1 MKIKSL
7 LFVSLFFVLGQG
19 LLAQNSPIDISQNSF
34 LEGFENDSLVQCQ
47 WRAVVGTGADVGI
60 SNNISYEGDY
70 SFKFEVGNENSFLYS
85 PQFTGTEGGM
95 RVSFY
100 YTNYVFESPSSFR
113 VGYFV
118 QNDPVI
124 HWIEETI
131 VAVEGCWSLDNPNGN
146 PGWTPYERDFPANT
160 QSIAIEFLLSEGSN
174 ALYLDNFT
182 FSATSCPVPFD
193 FGVFAINAGINGG
206 QSVSL
211 SWNGSSDN
219 YELEFAPFTV
229 YDFESG
235 GMAPWQGGT
244 WKWSRGETYGD
255 PSGHNSEHCVY
266 SDLYPDE
273 KNTLNENDN
282 YLVLPSIK
290 LNGSISFYAKK
301 EPKETLKGHKTTD
314 PETRF
319 VVRVLT
325 EHGNDYVSVGDP
337 VSVSELA
344 WEKYTIEL
352 NDPSFVDQNGYV
364 AICHEYPGEKDYYLL
379 IDDITF
385 FSSWSSAPEAITDN
399 AYTFEVEDD
408 TQYAFKLRG
417 SCGGDSYSS
426 WTDSLCVKTF
436 NPNAMPSS
444 YEFLHDGNWNVP
456 TNWKDWYIPQNG
468 TDAVTISDDAIIPAC
483 CLAKGTI
490 SNNGGSLTIRDGGQF
505 IGNSVMARV
514 LKHIVGYGEG
524 DGNWYLLSAPT
535 VQTLSA
541 NPQYP
546 QDCGIVNLLPDDQTV
561 NNETVHMFDL
571 YKFNQNL
578 NEEWQNYR
586 QNINSKNFIYQE
598 GRLYARRE
606 SATIEFNV
614 KLAAQPN
621 EDLMAYNADAEFAG
635 WNLIGNAM
643 MCDQYVALFTTA
655 GLVTTDYYRMNA
667 AGTGLVLCS
676 NGAPVAPMEGFFVQV
691 PNNTATYVHF
701 SSTPFQTGNSKSI
714 DVEVTADNVLVDRA
728 RVRFGEGGMLG
739 KFTLNE
745 NSSKLYIS
753 QNGKDYAVVRS
764 DGQGEM
770 PVNFKASKNGSYT
783 ISVNAENA
791 EMNYMHLIDNLTGA
805 DIDLLATPSYSFEAK
820 TTDYAS
826 RFRLVFSAND
836 ENGASTGSATFAY
849 FNGSEWNVS
858 NTGEATLQVI
868 DLLGRIVSS
877 ETINGN
883 ATMSTANLGAGV
895 YVMRLVN
902 GENVKTQKVVVR

>member
-7 LFVSLFFVLGQG
+7 LFVSLFFALGQG
-19 LLAQNSPIDISQNSF
+19 MWAQNPVGLPFQEN
-34 LEGFENDSLVQCQ
+34 FENGLDQ
-47 WRAVVGTGADVGI
+47 WTVEVGSEAYAGI
-60 SNNISYEGDY
+60 SYDIGMGYESDHSFQFEYGAGNSY
-70 SFKFEVGNENSFLYS
+70 LYS
-85 PQFTGTEGGM
+85 PQFTGIGTGM

-100 YTNYVFESPSSFR
+100 YTNYWNEALSSFR

-124 HWIEETI
+124 HWIEEPI
-131 VAVEGCWSLDNPNGN
+131 VAYNGTCYKYHGVVVGN
-146 PGWTPYERDFPANT
+146 PGWTLYERDFPANT
-160 QSIAIEFLLSEGSN
+160 QSIAIEFLGDKSN
-174 ALYLDNFT
+174 NLFLDNFS
-182 FSATSCPVPFD
+182 FIATSCPVPFD
-193 FGVFAINAGINGG
+193 FGVFAIDEGINGG

-219 YELEFAPFTV
+219 YELQFAPFTV

-282 YLVLPSIK
+282 YLVSPWIK

-364 AICHEYPGEKDYYLL
+364 AICHEYPGEEDYFLL

-385 FSSWSSAPEAITDN
+385 FSSWSSALEAITDN
-399 AYTFEVEDD
+399 AYTFEDFEDN
-408 TQYAFKLRG
+408 TQYVFQLRG
-417 SCGGDSYSS
+417 GCGGDSYSS
-426 WTDSLCVKTF
+426 WTDPLYVKTF

-444 YEFLHDGNWNVP
+444 YEFLHDGNWNIP

-468 TDAVTISDDAIIPAC
+468 TDVVTISADAVIPAC
-483 CLAKGTI
+483 CLAKGNGTI
-490 SNNGGSLTIRDGGQF
+490 NGGSLTIRDGGQF

-535 VQTLSA
+535 DETLNA
-541 NPQYP
+541 NPDYAP
-546 QDCGIVNLLPDDQTV
+546 GDVVNLMPAD
-561 NNETVHMFDL
+561 NGNVHMFDL
-571 YKFNQNL
+571 YSFDQTKDA
-578 NEEWQNYR
+578 EWQNFR
-586 QNINSKNFIYQE
+586 QSEVPNKAFYKQQ
-598 GRLYARRE
+598 GLLYARKE

-614 KLAAQPN
+614 PLLAAPN
-621 EDLMAYNADAEFAG
+621 NTHRMVYDANAEFAG
-635 WNLIGNAM
+635 WNLVGNSM
-643 MCDQYVALFTTA
+643 MCDQYV
-655 GLVTTDYYRMNA
+655 GLYQHDAYVSTDYYRMKA
-667 AGTGLVLCS
+667 DGTGLELCS
-676 NGAPVAPMEGFFVQV
+676 NGAPVAPMEGFFVQAPDDAEYNV
-691 PNNTATYVHF
+691 YLRF
-701 SSTPFQTGNSKSI
+701 SSTPVQIGNSKSI
-714 DVEVTADNVLVDRA
+714 DVEVTADNTLVDRA
-728 RVRFGEGGMLG
+728 RVRFGEGSMLG

-753 QNGKDYAVVRS
+753 QSGKDYAVVRS

-770 PVNFKASKNGSYT
+770 PVNFKASKNGNYT
-783 ISVNAENA
+783 ISVNAENT

-826 RFRLVFSAND
+826 RFRLVF
-836 ENGASTGSATFAY
+836 
-849 FNGSEWNVS
+849 
-858 NTGEATLQVI
+858 
-868 DLLGRIVSS
+868 R
-877 ETINGN
+877 
-883 ATMSTANLGAGV
+883 
-895 YVMRLVN
+895 
-902 GENVKTQKVVVR
+902 